1 MSYICE
7 KDYEMETET
16 VKLTQVKINKDNPR
30 TITNDKFNKLIN
42 SLLVFPRMLTLRP
55 VVVNERME
63 ALGGNMRTHALKEI
77 AKSTIDDIRD
87 RLSGIADFAA
97 KTQGEREALLKYWSD
112 WLDKPTVQIVR
123 ADGLTE
129 DEQKQFII
137 KDNVAF
143 GQWDFDALANK
154 WDNDLLGD
162 WGMDVWNENP
172 AGLQPAASNDGQDN
186 NDDEDIDDSEVD
198 KPEKHRTLE
207 ERFIIP
213 PFSILNTTAGRWQ
226 QHKDYWLSLGIKS
239 ELGRSDETTFGEYC
253 IAPRLLDVRNK
264 LREKIGHDP
273 SWKEFTEYCDD
284 NNIPYQHNT
293 SIFDPVLCELVY
305 KWFCTEGGKILDPF
319 AGGSVRGIVA
329 SKLGYQYFGRD
340 LRKEQIN
347 ANCENAKE
355 ILSDDE
361 LKRVQWNC
369 GDSTHIDEVYSKD
382 EADLLFSCPP
392 YVDLEVYSKDEADL
406 SNMPYDK
413 FLNAYTEIIRKGCE
427 CLKNNRFAVF
437 VVGSV
442 RNKQGFFY
450 PFVQDTIRSFE
461 SQGVHLYNDMILA
474 NQIGS
479 LAMRVSNQFSKSRK
493 IGKRHQY
500 VLVFYKGDPKKI
512 RDNYPD
518 IDLSYMDDMTTTEED
533 KDEDDTG
540 KEN

>member
-1 MSYICE
+1 
-7 KDYEMETET
+7 METET

-87 RLSGIADFAA
+87 RLAGIADFAA
-97 KTQGEREALLKYWSD
+97 KTQGEREALLKYWTD

-129 DEQKQFII
+129 DEQKQFVI
-137 KDNVAF
+137 KDNVSF
-143 GQWDFDALANK
+143 GQWDFDALANN

-172 AGLQPAASNDGQDN
+172 IGLQPTASNDDAHDY
-186 NDDEDIDDSEVD
+186 NDDIDDSEID
-198 KPEKHRTLE
+198 TPEKKERNKTLE

-213 PFSILNTTAGRWQ
+213 PFSILDTTAGRWQ

-239 ELGRSDETTFGEYC
+239 EIGRKDTLTYNVSSQSPQIYE
-253 IAPRLLDVRNK
+253 VRNK
-264 LREKIGHDP
+264 LREALGYDP
-273 SWKEFTEYCDD
+273 SWEEITKYCNEHD
-284 NNIPYQHNT
+284 IPMMSGT

-305 KWFCTEGGKILDPF
+305 KWFCTQGGKILDPF

-340 LRKEQIN
+340 LRKEQID
-347 ANCENAKE
+347 ANYENAKE
-355 ILSDDE
+355 ILSEDE
-361 LKRVQWNC
+361 LKRIQWNC

-413 FLNAYTEIIRKGCE
+413 FLNAYTEIIHKGCE
-427 CLKNNRFAVF
+427 CLKEDRFAVF

-450 PFVQDTIRSFE
+450 PFVQDTIHAFE

-479 LAMRVSNQFSKSRK
+479 LAMRVSRQFTKSRK

-512 RDNYPD
+512 RDNYPN
-518 IDLSYMDDMTTTEED
+518 IDLSYMDDMATNEED
-533 KDEDDTG
+533 KDEDDTS